1 MQRGILGIAGMLAVA
16 AALALA
22 PAAEADWAKVP
33 AGATSLNR
41 SAAFSAQ
48 STSLAGSGGLTYLSW
63 DENNAGAHSQIH
75 VDGLAADG
83 SGWQP
88 VGDSLNRDPNQNA
101 NVSELA
107 DVDGVP
113 YIVWNEQLAGKGQ
126 VFVDRLGTDGTTW
139 QPVGGSLNRSA
150 AQDAI
155 HPEIASVGGVPYVV
169 WLESDGTHGQ
179 IYVDRLNAA
188 GDGWDPVGVSLN
200 RGPTR
205 NAHSPTIEA
214 VDGVAYVAWY
224 EEVSGTFR
232 VFVDRLDADGTTWDE
247 IGIRLNHSST
257 SKAFNPS
264 ITSINGV
271 PYVAF
276 TEFETA
282 NEQAYVDRLDADGTT
297 WDSVG
302 GPLSRDQSDNS
313 ANAVI
318 TTVAGAPYVAWDESV
333 GGKYQ
338 AEIDRLAADGTTWE
352 PVGSGTLND
361 STADDADVSSLET
374 IGGVPYI
381 GWSEGAGGG
390 VRQIRVDRLE
400 PEFGSTSA
408 NPTDR
413 GATLTTEVKT
423 YGIGYPIGFDYGASL
438 EQSTTPALAP
448 GGSDTA
454 TISQDIAG
462 LKPSSLYSYR
472 PFATAGIDQ
481 PRVLGPTAAFST
493 AADIT
498 PPTISID
505 KKPKNH
511 VGGSRAT
518 YRFSSDDPD
527 ATFECKL
534 DHHKYRGC
542 DSPEKLKHLD
552 PGKHK
557 FKVTATDDSGNNSKP
572 AKDKFKVV

>member
-1 MQRGILGIAGMLAVA
+1 MRSAILGVAGSLAVA

-22 PAAEADWAKVP
+22 PAAQADWAKVP
-33 AGATSLNR
+33 AGASSLNR
-41 SAAFSAQ
+41 DSTRSAQ
-48 STSLAGSGGLTYLSW
+48 STSLAESGGVTYLSW
-63 DENNAGAHSQIH
+63 DESNAGAHSQIH

-101 NVSELA
+101 SVSELA
-107 DVDGVP
+107 DVDGVL
-113 YIVWNEQLAGKGQ
+113 YIVWNEQVAGKGQ
-126 VFVDRLGTDGTTW
+126 IFVDRLGTDGTTW

-155 HPEIASVGGVPYVV
+155 HPEIAAVGGVPYVV

-188 GDGWDPVGVSLN
+188 SDGWDPVGVSLN
-200 RGPTR
+200 RGPAR

-224 EEVSGTFR
+224 EEVGMTFR

-247 IGIRLNHSST
+247 IGIRLNHSNT

-276 TEFETA
+276 TEFDTA

-318 TTVAGAPYVAWDESV
+318 TTVAGAPHVAWDESV

-381 GWSEGAGGG
+381 GWSEGA

-408 NPTDR
+408 TPTDH

-423 YGIGYPIGFDYGASL
+423 YGIGYPIGFDYGTSL
-438 EQSTTPALAP
+438 EQATTPTMAP
-448 GGSDTA
+448 GGADTVA
-454 TISQDIAG
+454 ITQDITG
-462 LKPSSLYSYR
+462 LNPGSAYSYR
-472 PFATAGIDQ
+472 PFATAGVPQ
-481 PRVLGPTAAFST
+481 PLVLGPTNTFST
-493 AADIT
+493 LPDNV
-498 PPTISID
+498 PPKVSFD

-511 VGGSRAT
+511 IDGSKAT
-518 YRFSSDDPD
+518 YKFSSNEDG
-527 ATFECKL
+527 ATFQCKL
-534 DHHKYRGC
+534 DHHKYRPC
-542 DSPEKLKHLD
+542 DSPDKLKHLD

-557 FKVTATDDSGNNSKP
+557 FKVKATDESGNLSKP
-572 AKDKFKVV
+572 AKDKFVVD